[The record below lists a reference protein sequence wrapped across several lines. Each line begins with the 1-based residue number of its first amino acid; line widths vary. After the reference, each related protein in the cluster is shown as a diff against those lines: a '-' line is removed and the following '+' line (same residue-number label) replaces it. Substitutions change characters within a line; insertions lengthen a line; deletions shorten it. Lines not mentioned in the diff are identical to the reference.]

1 MDTFRHIVNF
11 VTDSSVASIVFP
23 HSHSLAG
30 TYLCET
36 EYNLLNQPSRIAEG
50 EVELLLF
57 YGADGQRNKV
67 VFKRNGVVERTRYY
81 ISANYEKE
89 IAADNTVT
97 HYNYNYIYSPTGL
110 AIVCVRRNN
119 IDSLYYVYPD
129 RLGSYTHITNSSK
142 QVVRAL
148 HFDPWGNVKSDGYF
162 HSDYLFPHTS
172 VSSVSLYSDVIMSLN
187 GFSMANGFKTNLM
200 DAAVAYGY
208 KSEWSRRDFVKLKD
222 TQNAFRYN
230 QTLGKTGAMYL
241 KGSKIVGGA
250 ASVTSATLE
259 ILDYVT
265 STIDNGFNWWNTMK
279 FAMDMSMTIVGFIGP
294 VGFTISATY
303 FILDATTN
311 GFGGF

>member
-1 MDTFRHIVNF
+1 
-11 VTDSSVASIVFP
+11 
-23 HSHSLAG
+23 
-30 TYLCET
+30 
-36 EYNLLNQPSRIAEG
+36 
-50 EVELLLF
+50 
-57 YGADGQRNKV
+57 
-67 VFKRNGVVERTRYY
+67 
-81 ISANYEKE
+81 
-89 IAADNTVT
+89 
-97 HYNYNYIYSPTGL
+97 
-110 AIVCVRRNN
+110 
-119 IDSLYYVYPD
+119 
-129 RLGSYTHITNSSK
+129 
-142 QVVRAL
+142 
-148 HFDPWGNVKSDGYF
+148 
-162 HSDYLFPHTS
+162 
-172 VSSVSLYSDVIMSLN
+172 MSLN

-230 QTLGKTGAMYL
+230 QALGETGAMYL